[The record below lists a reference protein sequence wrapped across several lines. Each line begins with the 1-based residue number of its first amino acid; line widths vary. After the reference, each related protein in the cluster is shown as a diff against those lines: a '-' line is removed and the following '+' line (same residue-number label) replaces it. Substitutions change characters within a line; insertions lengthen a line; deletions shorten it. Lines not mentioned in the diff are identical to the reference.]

1 MNLSENEKGVAE
13 AVMSVEKNL
22 RELTI
27 SDADFNRM
35 VKFIQTNYGIDLHA
49 KRQLIQSRL
58 GNVIKRKGYT
68 DFRDYVDYLLNHG
81 TGDDINELL
90 SKLTTNYTYFQ
101 RETESF
107 DFLVQH
113 ILPDLEKKHAA
124 DKVLSI
130 WSAACSSGEE
140 PYNVTMYMMDYFGPK
155 WKDWDARMLATD
167 LSVDVLRKAQAGV
180 YQLPDNMPEAWKK
193 NYFRPSGTRYEIAQ
207 KVKDNVIFRQFNLMD
222 EIKFKRK
229 FDLIFC
235 RNVMIYFDM
244 PTKTALINRLYDATV
259 PGGYLIIS
267 LSENLPPD
275 TRWKR
280 LTSAIFQK

>member
-1 MNLSENEKGVAE
+1 MSEEKH
-13 AVMSVEKNL
+13 SHL

-27 SDADFNRM
+27 SDADFTRM
-35 VKFIQTNYGIDLHA
+35 VKFVQGNYGIDLHA

-58 GNVIKRKGYT
+58 GPVIKNKGFD
-68 DFRDYVDYLLNHG
+68 DFKDYVDYLLNNG
-81 TGDDINELL
+81 SGDDINELL

-107 DFLVQH
+107 DFYVKT
-113 ILPDLEKKHAA
+113 ILPDIERKHMS

-140 PYNVTMYMMDYFGPK
+140 PYNVTMYMMDYFGAH
-155 WKDWDARMLATD
+155 WREWDARMLATD
-167 LSVDVLRKAQAGV
+167 LSVDVLKKAQRGV

-193 NYFRPSGTRYEIAQ
+193 NYFKPSNGRYEISQ

-222 EIKFKRK
+222 PIQFKRK
-229 FDLIFC
+229 FDVIFC
-235 RNVMIYFDM
+235 RNVMIYFDQ
-244 PTKTALINRLYDATV
+244 PTKTALINRMYDATV

-275 TRWKR
+275 TKWKR
-280 LTSAIFQK
+280 ITSAIFQK

>member
-1 MNLSENEKGVAE
+1 
-13 AVMSVEKNL
+13 MSNIERNT

-27 SDADFNRM
+27 SDADFTRM
-35 VKFIQTNYGIDLHA
+35 VNFVQANYGIDLHA

-58 GNVIKRKGYT
+58 GAVLKKKGY
-68 DFRDYVDYLLNHG
+68 DNFKDYVDYLLNRG
-81 TGDDINELL
+81 NGDDINELL

-107 DFLVQH
+107 DFYVRN
-113 ILPDLEKKHAA
+113 ILPDLEKKHQA

-140 PYNVTMYMMDYFGPK
+140 PYNVTMYMMDYFGSR
-155 WKDWDARMLATD
+155 WREWDARMLATD
-167 LSVDVLRKAQAGV
+167 LSVDVLSKAQRGV
-180 YQLPDNMPEAWKK
+180 YQLPDNMPDQWKR
-193 NYFRPSGTRYEIAQ
+193 NYFTRTGDRYQIAQ

-222 EIKFKRK
+222 EIRFKRK
-229 FDLIFC
+229 FDVIFC

-244 PTKTALINRLYDATV
+244 PTKTALINRMYDATV

-275 TRWKR
+275 TKWKR

>member
-1 MNLSENEKGVAE
+1 
-13 AVMSVEKNL
+13 MSSDKSVVKEM
-22 RELTI
+22 TI
-27 SDADFNRM
+27 SDVDFNRM
-35 VKFIQTNYGIDLHA
+35 VKFIQGNYGIDLHA

-58 GNVIKRKGYT
+58 GNVLKRKGYT
-68 DFRDYVDYLLNHG
+68 SFEQYVDFLLKDG
-81 TGDDINELL
+81 SGDDINELL
-90 SKLTTNYTYFQ
+90 NKLTTNYTYFQ
-101 RETESF
+101 RETDSF
-107 DFLVQH
+107 DYFVKR
-113 ILPDLEKKHAA
+113 ILPDIERKHQA
-124 DKVLSI
+124 DKTLSI

-140 PYNVTMYMMDYFGPK
+140 PYNVTMYMMDYFGAH
-155 WKDWDARMLATD
+155 WKEWDARMLATD
-167 LSVDVLRKAQAGV
+167 LSVDVLGKAQQGI
-180 YQLPDNMPEAWKK
+180 YQLPDNMPEEWKK
-193 NYFRPSGTRYEIAQ
+193 NYFKPSGTRHQISQ

-222 EIKFKRK
+222 EIRFKRK
-229 FDLIFC
+229 FDVIFC

>member
-1 MNLSENEKGVAE
+1 MAEK
-13 AVMSVEKNL
+13 KID
-22 RELTI
+22 ELLI
-27 SDADFNRM
+27 SDADFKRM
-35 VKFIQTNYGIDLHA
+35 VSYVQSNYGIDLHA

-58 GNVIKRKGYT
+58 TATVKNKGFQ
-68 DFRDYVDYLLNHG
+68 DFKGYVDYLLTKG

-90 SKLTTNYTYFQ
+90 GKLTTNYTYFQ

-107 DFLVQH
+107 DYFVKK
-113 ILPDLEKKHAA
+113 ILPDITQKHA
-124 DKVLSI
+124 KNKTLSI

-140 PYNVTMYMMDYFGPK
+140 PYNVTMYMMDYFGK
-155 WKDWDARMLATD
+155 QWSAWDARMLATD
-167 LSVDVLRKAQAGV
+167 LSLDVLAKAKRGI
-180 YQLPDNMPEAWKK
+180 YQLPDNMPAHWKRE
-193 NYFRPSGTRYEIAQ
+193 YFKAPAGGGNRYEISP
-207 KVKDNVIFRQFNLMD
+207 KVKSNVIFRQFNLMD
-222 EIKFKRK
+222 PIQFKRK
-229 FDLIFC
+229 FDVIFC

-280 LTSAIFQK
+280 INSAIFQK